1 MSILQKWKL
10 SIDNKNFAGAVLMD
24 LSKAFDTVKSPITT
38 SKATCSRIQQTSFN
52 YNM

>member
-1 MSILQKWKL
+1 MSILEKWKL

-24 LSKAFDTVKSPITT
+24 LKAFDTVRSLITT